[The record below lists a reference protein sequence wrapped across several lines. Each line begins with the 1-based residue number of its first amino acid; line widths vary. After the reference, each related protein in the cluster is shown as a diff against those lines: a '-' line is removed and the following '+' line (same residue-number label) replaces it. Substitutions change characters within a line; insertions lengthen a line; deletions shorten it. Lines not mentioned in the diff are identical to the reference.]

1 MPDTV
6 RIAVIGAGGYSRSRH
21 IPGFQKLPNVEVVAI
36 ANRSVESAQK
46 VASQFN
52 VAEALDDW
60 RPLIERKDIDAVL
73 IGTPPY
79 VHLEIT
85 NAAIDAGKHVLCQ
98 TRIAPTA
105 DEARAMHAKAEAAK
119 DRGVLTML
127 VPPGPFFRGRRFVE
141 HLVNSGYTG
150 KLRHVMA
157 FSLNSSFADAETPL
171 TVGRNDPDLYG
182 PYHASSIGLAYDNIA
197 AWGGHVK
204 RVVSH
209 RGTFVTQRPATEGGP
224 LTATPYP
231 DEITVLSET
240 EDGTVVMNLL
250 NSAVR
255 FGESRFELYG
265 EDGTVVYK
273 SQGDTIL
280 GGRKGDEAL
289 QKLEIPPEHD
299 NPWRVEEEFVRLIRG
314 EVSEPSFSFWDG
326 VKNAEYLEAVYVSG
340 TEGRWVDMPLH

>member
-1 MPDTV
+1 MPDKV
-6 RIAVIGAGGYSRSRH
+6 RIGIIGAGGYSRSRH
-21 IPGFQKLPNVEVVAI
+21 IPGFQKQPNVEVVAV

-52 VAEALDDW
+52 IPEALDDW
-60 RPLIERKDIDAVL
+60 RPLIERKDIDAIL

-79 VHLEIT
+79 VHLEMAS
-85 NAAIDAGKHVLCQ
+85 AAIDAGKHVLCQ

-105 DEARAMHAKAEAAK
+105 AEARAMHEKAEAAK

-127 VPPGPFFRGRRFVE
+127 VPPGPFFRGRRFVQ

-150 KLRHVMA
+150 KLRHVQA
-157 FSLNSSFADAETPL
+157 FSLSNSFADASTPL
-171 TVGRNDPDLYG
+171 TVGRNDPELYG
-182 PYHASSIGLAYDNIA
+182 PYHASTIGLAYDNILAWTGPA
-197 AWGGHVK
+197 A
-204 RVVSH
+204 RVLSQ
-209 RGTFVTQRPATEGGP
+209 RATFTPERPATEGGP
-224 LTATPYP
+224 MTKTPYP

-240 EDGTVVMNLL
+240 ADGVQVLNLL
-250 NSAVR
+250 NAAVR

-280 GGRKGDEAL
+280 GGRKGDEQL

-299 NPWRVEEEFVRLIRG
+299 NPWRVEEEFIRLIRG

-326 VKNAEYLEAVYVSG
+326 FKNAEYLEAVYVSG
-340 TEGRWVDMPLH
+340 TEGRWVDLPLH